1 MLKYVLVSQFFPP
14 DPTAVGQQA
23 YDLAYHISKKKINIE
38 VLTSNANYND
48 QKIKYS
54 SQRINKNFF
63 IRRIPFLNFG
73 KKNFFN
79 RIIGQIFF
87 IIQCFF
93 YLKISSQK
101 NFTLILTTSPSIS
114 CALGFALHFLDK
126 KLKIIYWVSDINPD
140 QSIKLNIFKKN
151 NILVKILMFFEKQ
164 LLKRSFKIIT
174 LDNYMRE
181 NLKKKIFSNNSN
193 IAVVPPWCHEESL
206 KNIKSSK
213 NYFIKKYNL
222 NNKFVIIYSG
232 NHSIANPLITFFKAA
247 KILKNI
253 QKIQF
258 IFIGGGN
265 IKNELTKYKELNKLD
280 NILMLPYVS
289 LNHLKYVLSAANL
302 NLVSTGKDM
311 KGIIH
316 TSKHYSF
323 LKMGKPF
330 LYLGPKNSSIGNF
343 IEKNKIGWQVNHND
357 INQCS
362 NIIKKIFFLNKNKID
377 EIRIK
382 TLKIYNKFYKKEKL
396 INNLI
401 NSIIESK

>member
-1 MLKYVLVSQFFPP
+1 MRKYILVSQFFPP

-23 YDLAYHISKKKINIE
+23 YDLAYHISKKKIIE
-38 VLTSNANYND
+38 VLTSNSNYNN
-48 QKIKYS
+48 QKIKYL

-63 IRRIPFLNFG
+63 IRRMPFLNLG
-73 KKNFFN
+73 KKNIFN
-79 RIIGQIFF
+79 RIVGQIFF

-93 YLKISSQK
+93 YLKTMSQK

-114 CALGFALHFLDK
+114 CILGLAIHFLDK

-151 NILVKILMFFEKQ
+151 NVLVQILIFCEKQ
-164 LLKRSFKIIT
+164 ILKRAFKIIT
-174 LDNYMRE
+174 LDNYMKE
-181 NLKKKIFSNNSN
+181 NLEKKLSNNNSN
-193 IAVVPPWCHEESL
+193 IIVVPPWCHEE
-206 KNIKSSK
+206 NIKNVLNSK
-213 NYFIKKYNL
+213 NYFIKKYKL

-232 NHSIANPLITFFKAA
+232 NHSIANPLITFFKVA
-247 KILKNI
+247 KILKKNTR
-253 QKIQF
+253 IQF
-258 IFIGGGN
+258 VFIGEGN
-265 IKNELTKYKELNKLD
+265 IKNDLLKYKELNKLD

-289 LNHLKYVLSAANL
+289 LSQLKYVFSAANL
-302 NLVSTGKDM
+302 NLVSTGNSM

-330 LYLGPKNSSIGNF
+330 LYLGPTDSSIGDF
-343 IEKNKIGWQVNHND
+343 IKKNKIGWQVNHGD

-362 NIIKKIFFLNKNKID
+362 NIIKKIFFLKKSKIKKIHD
-377 EIRIK
+377 K
-382 TLKIYNKFYKKEKL
+382 TIEIYNKFYKKEKL

-401 NSIIESK
+401 NNIIESK

>member
-1 MLKYVLVSQFFPP
+1 MKEYILVSQFFPP

-23 YDLAYHISKKKINIE
+23 YDLAYHISKRKVNIT
-38 VLTSNANYND
+38 VLTSNSNYNNI
-48 QKIKYS
+48 QIKHS
-54 SQRINKNFF
+54 SQKKNKNFF
-63 IRRIPFLNFG
+63 LKRFPYSNFG
-73 KKNFFN
+73 KNNMFN
-79 RIIGQIFF
+79 RVIGQIFF
-87 IIQCFF
+87 IIQCFY
-93 YLKISSQK
+93 YLKTITKK
-101 NFTLILTTSPSIS
+101 NFTLVLTTSPSIS
-114 CALGFALHFLDK
+114 SVLGFALHFLNK

-140 QSIKLNIFKKN
+140 QSIRLNIFKKN

-164 LLKRSFKIIT
+164 LLRRSFKIIT
-174 LDNYMRE
+174 LDKYMKA
-181 NLKKKIFSNNSN
+181 NLNKKIFSNNSN
-193 IAVVPPWCHEESL
+193 IAVVPPWCHEENL
-206 KNIKSSK
+206 KNIKVSK

-247 KILKNI
+247 KILKKI
-253 QKIQF
+253 EKIQF
-258 IFIGGGN
+258 IFIGEGN
-265 IKNELTKYKELNKLD
+265 IKNELIKYKELNKLD

-289 LNHLKYVLSAANL
+289 LNQLKYVLSAANL
-302 NLVSTGKDM
+302 NLVSTGNSM

-316 TSKHYSF
+316 TSKHYNF
-323 LKMGKPF
+323 LKIGKPF

-382 TLKIYNKFYKKEKL
+382 TLKIYNKSYKKEKL

>member
-38 VLTSNANYND
+38 VLTSNANYNN
-48 QKIKYS
+48 QKIKYP

-73 KKNFFN
+73 KKNFFD
-79 RIIGQIFF
+79 RIIGQTFF

-140 QSIKLNIFKKN
+140 QSIKLNIFKKT

-181 NLKKKIFSNNSN
+181 NLKKKIFSNNAK
-193 IAVVPPWCHEESL
+193 ITVVPPWCHEESL

-213 NYFIKKYNL
+213 NYFINKYNL

-258 IFIGGGN
+258 IFIGEGN
-265 IKNELTKYKELNKLD
+265 IKNELTKYKELNNVD
-280 NILMLPYVS
+280 
-289 LNHLKYVLSAANL
+289 
-302 NLVSTGKDM
+302 LVELFYDYTAE
-311 KGIIH
+311 
-316 TSKHYSF
+316 
-323 LKMGKPF
+323 
-330 LYLGPKNSSIGNF
+330 SITT
-343 IEKNKIGWQVNHND
+343 ND
-357 INQCS
+357 ILILTKRKIVPRRFISLLLYISKTNDEYNYIAKAVNEMTRYKEYDYNYENYIKIIEGVLTFVFQNS
-362 NIIKKIFFLNKNKID
+362 NMYYTKEF
-377 EIRIK
+377 
-382 TLKIYNKFYKKEKL
+382 YNDL
-396 INNLI
+396 INGRLI
-401 NSIIESK
+401 KQEMIGGSGITDFISSLFNFDIGGL

>member
-1 MLKYVLVSQFFPP
+1 MQKYILVSQFFPP

-23 YDLAYHISKKKINIE
+23 YELAYHMSKKKINIE
-38 VLTSNANYND
+38 VLTSNSNYND
-48 QKIKYS
+48 QKIKYP

-73 KKNFFN
+73 KKNIFS

-87 IIQCFF
+87 IVQCFF
-93 YLKISSQK
+93 YLKITSQK

-114 CALGFALHFLDK
+114 SILGFALHFLDK

-140 QSIKLNIFKKN
+140 QSIQLNIFKKN
-151 NILVKILMFFEKQ
+151 NILVKILNFFEKQ

-174 LDNYMRE
+174 LDNYMRK
-181 NLKKKIFSNNSN
+181 NLKKKLLSNNNSN

-206 KNIKSSK
+206 KIKNSK

-253 QKIQF
+253 RKIQF
-258 IFIGGGN
+258 IFIGEGN

>member
-1 MLKYVLVSQFFPP
+1 MLNYILVSQFFPP

-38 VLTSNANYND
+38 VLTSNSNYND
-48 QKIKYS
+48 PRIKYP
-54 SQRINKNFF
+54 SQKINKNFY
-63 IRRIPFLNFG
+63 IRRTPFLNFG
-73 KKNFFN
+73 KKNIFN
-79 RIIGQIFF
+79 RIIGQISF

-93 YLKISSQK
+93 YLKNTSQK

-114 CALGFALHFLDK
+114 SVLGFALHFLNK
-126 KLKIIYWVSDINPD
+126 NFKIIYWVFDINPD
-140 QSIKLNIFKKN
+140 QSIQLNIFKKK
-151 NILVKILMFFEKQ
+151 NILVKILIFFEKQ

-174 LDNYMRE
+174 LDDYMRD

-193 IAVVPPWCHEESL
+193 IVIAPPWCHEENL
-206 KNIKSSK
+206 KNIKNSK

-222 NNKFVIIYSG
+222 NNKFLIIYSG

-247 KILKNI
+247 KVLKKI

-258 IFIGGGN
+258 IFIGEGN
-265 IKNELTKYKELNKLD
+265 IKNQLLKYKELNKLD
-280 NILMLPYVS
+280 NILMLPYVD
-289 LNHLKYVLSAANL
+289 LNDLKYVLSAANL
-302 NLVSTGKDM
+302 NLVSTGKAM

-357 INQCS
+357 INRCS